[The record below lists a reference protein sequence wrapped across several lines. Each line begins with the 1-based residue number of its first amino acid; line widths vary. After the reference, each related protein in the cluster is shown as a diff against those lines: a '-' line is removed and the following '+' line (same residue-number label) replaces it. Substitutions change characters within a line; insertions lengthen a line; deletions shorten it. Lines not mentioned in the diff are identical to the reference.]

1 MNYDSGNPTAP
12 QRVQI
17 MLSARASGLDA
28 RGGNVSPKLRIVPPT
43 GGWGSLLE
51 LATREVFEIML
62 GTPLE
67 PMADPEATRVTD
79 MTAMIGLAGKLCGV
93 LSICCSSA
101 TATRIAA
108 RMLGIESE
116 EVTDSVRD
124 ALGEMC
130 NMAAGNFKAKINGM
144 ADACMLSIPTVVSG
158 RDYQIHSLAAGE
170 RFEVAVTLEGLP
182 IWVVLDL
189 HS

>member
-1 MNYDSGNPTAP
+1 
-12 QRVQI
+12 
-17 MLSARASGLDA
+17 
-28 RGGNVSPKLRIVPPT
+28 
-43 GGWGSLLE
+43 
-51 LATREVFEIML
+51 
-62 GTPLE
+62 
-67 PMADPEATRVTD
+67 
-79 MTAMIGLAGKLCGV
+79 MIGLAV
-93 LSICCSSA
+93 AASA
-101 TATRIAA
+101 EQDPHVAVSEFSLGPVQPDRDPRTMLRRHLIRRSCELLDDAA
-108 RMLGIESE
+108 RRRHEAFAGGRWEPWRDT
-116 EVTDSVRD
+116 VRTKVRD

>member
-1 MNYDSGNPTAP
+1 MRPLKHLLL
-12 QRVQI
+12 
-17 MLSARASGLDA
+17 LS
-28 RGGNVSPKLRIVPPT
+28 V
-43 GGWGSLLE
+43 
-51 LATREVFEIML
+51 
-62 GTPLE
+62 
-67 PMADPEATRVTD
+67 
-79 MTAMIGLAGKLCGV
+79 
-93 LSICCSSA
+93 
-101 TATRIAA
+101 TATRIAV